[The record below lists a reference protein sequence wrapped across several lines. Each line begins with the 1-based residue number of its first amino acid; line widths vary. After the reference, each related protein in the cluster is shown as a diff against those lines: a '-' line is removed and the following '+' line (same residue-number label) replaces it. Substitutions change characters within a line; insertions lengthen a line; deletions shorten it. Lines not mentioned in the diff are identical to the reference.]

1 LDRLGKKG
9 QKLQKPGSSEMSHE
23 LSKNGIS
30 GRFRPIKIGISD
42 KIMPKFYGISDIS
55 IDAGIGRF
63 AGIGIVCQ
71 N

>member
-1 LDRLGKKG
+1 LGKKG
-9 QKLQKPGSSEMSHE
+9 QKLQKPGSAEMSLE
-23 LSKNGIS
+23 FPKNGIS

-42 KIMPKFYGISDIS
+42 KIMPSFYGISDIS

-63 AGIGIVCQ
+63 AEIGIVGQ